1 MVGRHHLAQGQS
13 AQPTP
18 SLEQETSPREFTC
31 HREGIISGASLR
43 YNQERRRY
51 SMGPIGVQEM
61 IVIFIVAL
69 VVFGPKKLPELG
81 KTVGKAL
88 TEFRRARDELKY
100 TFDREMQA
108 IERESSSVKNEVQ
121 KHVDEINTS
130 TNDLPHDHYHN
141 SGYGNDAY
149 YDNYDSYTYGAES
162 VAKAEIAAPETTAD
176 TVSASATQGADNS
189 IAASDA
195 APLEGTV
202 PVGAATPEGE
212 PAPRKP
218 RGPAVVA

>member
-1 MVGRHHLAQGQS
+1 
-13 AQPTP
+13 
-18 SLEQETSPREFTC
+18 
-31 HREGIISGASLR
+31 
-43 YNQERRRY
+43 
-51 SMGPIGVQEM
+51 M

-69 VVFGPKKLPELG
+69 VVFGPRKLPELG

-108 IERESSSVKNEVQ
+108 IERESSSVKQELQ

-130 TNDLPHDHYHN
+130 TNDIPHDHYHA

-149 YDNYDSYTYGAES
+149 YDNYDSYTYGSES
-162 VAKAEIAAPETTAD
+162 TGTTEIASSESTAE
-176 TVSASATQGADNS
+176 TVSASVTPGADNS
-189 IAASDA
+189 IAALEA
-195 APLEGTV
+195 ASPSTTLEGTV
-202 PVGAATPEGE
+202 PVGSNGSSGHPEPDGE
-212 PAPRKP
+212 PQPRKP

>member
-1 MVGRHHLAQGQS
+1 
-13 AQPTP
+13 
-18 SLEQETSPREFTC
+18 
-31 HREGIISGASLR
+31 
-43 YNQERRRY
+43 
-51 SMGPIGVQEM
+51 MGPIGVQEM

-108 IERESSSVKNEVQ
+108 IERETATVKQDIQ

-130 TNDLPHDHYHN
+130 TGDLPHDHYHD

-149 YDNYDSYTYGAES
+149 YDNYDSYSYHSES
-162 VAKAEIAAPETTAD
+162 TGTETASSETTAD
-176 TVSASATQGADNS
+176 TVGASATQGADNS
-189 IAASDA
+189 ISATDVATALPSPAGPEGTIPVGSADA
-195 APLEGTV
+195 AKPD
-202 PVGAATPEGE
+202 GE
-212 PAPRKP
+212 PRPRTP

>member
-1 MVGRHHLAQGQS
+1 
-13 AQPTP
+13 
-18 SLEQETSPREFTC
+18 
-31 HREGIISGASLR
+31 
-43 YNQERRRY
+43 
-51 SMGPIGVQEM
+51 MGPVGVQEM
-61 IVIFIVAL
+61 IIIFIVAL

-108 IERESSSVKNEVQ
+108 IERETSTVKQDLQ

-130 TNDLPHDHYHN
+130 TNDLPHDHYHS

-149 YDNYDSYTYGAES
+149 YDNYDSYSYGSES
-162 VAKAEIAAPETTAD
+162 TPTAEIASSESTTD

-189 IAASDA
+189 IAATDVASVA
-195 APLEGTV
+195 SPSTPLEGTI
-202 PVGAATPEGE
+202 PVGSPDGKPEG
-212 PAPRKP
+212 PRQP

>member
-1 MVGRHHLAQGQS
+1 
-13 AQPTP
+13 
-18 SLEQETSPREFTC
+18 
-31 HREGIISGASLR
+31 
-43 YNQERRRY
+43 
-51 SMGPIGVQEM
+51 MGPVGVQEM
-61 IVIFIVAL
+61 IIIFIVAL

-108 IERESSSVKNEVQ
+108 IERETSTVKQDLQ

-130 TNDLPHDHYHN
+130 ANDLPHDHYHD

-149 YDNYDSYTYGAES
+149 YDNYDSYSYGSES
-162 VAKAEIAAPETTAD
+162 TAKPEIASSETTAD
-176 TVSASATQGADNS
+176 TVGASATQGADNS
-189 IAASDA
+189 ISATEVASA
-195 APLEGTV
+195 LPGSPAMLEGTV
-202 PVGAATPEGE
+202 PIGSADVVAKPEGE
-212 PAPRKP
+212 PRPRTP

>member
-1 MVGRHHLAQGQS
+1 
-13 AQPTP
+13 
-18 SLEQETSPREFTC
+18 
-31 HREGIISGASLR
+31 
-43 YNQERRRY
+43 
-51 SMGPIGVQEM
+51 MGPVGVQEM
-61 IVIFIVAL
+61 IIIFIVAL

-108 IERESSSVKNEVQ
+108 IERETSTVKQDLQ

-130 TNDLPHDHYHN
+130 TADTLPHDHYHD

-149 YDNYDSYTYGAES
+149 YDNYDSYTYGTES
-162 VAKAEIAAPETTAD
+162 TGKTEVATSETTAD
-176 TVSASATQGADNS
+176 TVSASAVQGADNS
-189 IAASDA
+189 ISATDAASAHPAPA
-195 APLEGTV
+195 APEGTV
-202 PVGAATPEGE
+202 PIGAPPEGDTGS
-212 PAPRKP
+212 RKP

>member
-1 MVGRHHLAQGQS
+1 
-13 AQPTP
+13 
-18 SLEQETSPREFTC
+18 
-31 HREGIISGASLR
+31 
-43 YNQERRRY
+43 
-51 SMGPIGVQEM
+51 MGPIGFSEM
-61 IVIFIVAL
+61 AVIFIVAL

-108 IERESSSVKNEVQ
+108 IERETATVKQDLQ

-130 TNDLPHDHYHN
+130 ANDLPHDHYHD

-149 YDNYDSYTYGAES
+149 YDNYDNYSYSTEGTSTTETAS
-162 VAKAEIAAPETTAD
+162 SETTAD

-189 IAASDA
+189 ISSTEVASAA
-195 APLEGTV
+195 APEGTI
-202 PVGAATPEGE
+202 PVGSTDSGTKPESE
-212 PAPRKP
+212 SPKPRTP

>member
-1 MVGRHHLAQGQS
+1 
-13 AQPTP
+13 
-18 SLEQETSPREFTC
+18 
-31 HREGIISGASLR
+31 
-43 YNQERRRY
+43 
-51 SMGPIGVQEM
+51 MGPVGVQEM
-61 IVIFIVAL
+61 IIIFIVAL

-108 IERESSSVKNEVQ
+108 IDRETSSVKDEIQ

-130 TNDLPHDHYHN
+130 TNDLPHDHYHA

-162 VAKAEIAAPETTAD
+162 TAKTEIAASETTAE

-189 IAASDA
+189 IADVASA
-195 APLEGTV
+195 LPSPSIPLEGTL
-202 PVGAATPEGE
+202 PVGSATPEGE

>member
-1 MVGRHHLAQGQS
+1 
-13 AQPTP
+13 
-18 SLEQETSPREFTC
+18 
-31 HREGIISGASLR
+31 
-43 YNQERRRY
+43 
-51 SMGPIGVQEM
+51 MGPIGVQEM

-100 TFDREMQA
+100 TFDREMQT
-108 IERESSSVKNEVQ
+108 IERETSTVKQEMQ

-130 TNDLPHDHYHN
+130 SNDLPHDHYHDN

-149 YDNYDSYTYGAES
+149 YDNYDSYSYNAES
-162 VAKAEIAAPETTAD
+162 TSGTEAASSGTTAE

-189 IAASDA
+189 ISSTEVASALPPSPAA
-195 APLEGTV
+195 LEGTIS
-202 PVGAATPEGE
+202 VGSADGKPDGE
-212 PAPRKP
+212 PRPRAP